1 MDDTLSQLLS
11 IPSSPMSD
19 GYQRVIVRADRSSA
33 TVICRRC
40 SALFE
45 ASTINLRHAIRAGTP
60 RFQFC
65 GRSCARSWWHAH
77 NPEASRATIT
87 KLVAATPTM
96 PTVYTRTPEIRAKL
110 SQSLRAIRH
119 SPAVRGGNGT
129 TAPCEA
135 LVAAAMPEWKPQHV
149 VPLGSRQP
157 GYPTHYKLDFAVIDK
172 MLDIEL
178 DGPSHAAVSRREADN
193 RRDSRLAALGWRVLR
208 IKNTEILS
216 RSSTSQLRAYLTS
229 LLPTC

>member
-11 IPSSPMSD
+11 IPSSPTSD
-19 GYQRVIVRADRSSA
+19 GYRRVVVRADRSSA

-40 SALFE
+40 SAPFE
-45 ASTINLRHAIRAGTP
+45 VNTINLRHAIRAGTP

-77 NPEASRATIT
+77 NPEVSKATIT
-87 KLVAATPTM
+87 KLIATAPTT
-96 PTVYTRTPEIRAKL
+96 PPVYVRTPEIRAKL
-110 SQSLRAIRH
+110 SQALRTIGHR
-119 SPAVRGGNGT
+119 PRERGGNGT

-135 LVAAAMPEWKPQHV
+135 LVASAMPEWTPQHV
-149 VPLGSRQP
+149 VPLGRRQP

-178 DGPSHAAVSRREADN
+178 DGPSHAAVSRQESDR

-216 RSSTSQLRAYLTS
+216 RSSTSQLRVYLTS
-229 LLPTC
+229 LLQTC